1 MTGGEAFLLSPD
13 ERLVNDELVTLLEL
27 EPEDLDRL
35 VAVLE
40 RHARATGSPRAE
52 ALLEQRDTLAQRFRR
67 LVPRALVVDRDEE
80 VEGRLSA

>member
-40 RHARATGSPRAE
+40 RHARATGSSRAE

-67 LVPRALVVDRDEE
+67 LVPRALAVDRDEE